1 MPDDP
6 KVEKKKVIGK
16 QTSTSVR
23 RTAMTVQSDESS
35 EDEEAI
41 EMIGDRDPREKLLS
55 ERRLE
60 KRERESYKNSFLT
73 KLIEKY
79 DDGEEEKKTGPMKSN
94 NFRAQQ
100 SPPKSIMKKQSILKP
115 AGSMTVS

>member
-35 EDEEAI
+35 EDEETI

-73 KLIEKY
+73 KLMEKY
-79 DDGEEEKKTGPMKSN
+79 DDGEEEKKTGAMKSN
-94 NFRAQQ
+94 NFRA
-100 SPPKSIMKKQSILKP
+100 
-115 AGSMTVS
+115 